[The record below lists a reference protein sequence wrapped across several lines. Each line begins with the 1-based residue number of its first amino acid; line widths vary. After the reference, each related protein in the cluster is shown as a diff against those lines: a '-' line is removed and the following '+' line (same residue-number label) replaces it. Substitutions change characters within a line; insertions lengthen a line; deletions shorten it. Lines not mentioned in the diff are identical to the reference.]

1 MPDRPRTPF
10 VRATTGAAALALTAA
25 ACTPG
30 EDRTEAPGDDG
41 TSAAVVDVVARDLT
55 LVAPDSIAPGW
66 TTFRFTNTSPMIH
79 FAVVERMP
87 DDVGLAEQQ
96 SEVAPVF
103 QDGFDLLAEG
113 DVDAAMAAF
122 GELPSWFGEIVFMG
136 GPGLTSPGRTSE
148 ATVHLEPGRY
158 LLECYVKTD
167 GVFHSYNPDE
177 GADGMVHEFMVA
189 GEASS
194 APEPEATVRL
204 TISSEDGLVMQGDLT
219 PGAHTIGV
227 DFEDQVVHEN
237 FVGHDVHLVRLDP
250 EADLDR
256 LEEWMDWTRP
266 EGLQSPAPLEFLGGT
281 NEMPEGTTGY
291 FTVSLEP
298 GDYAWIAE
306 VPEPSE
312 KGMLVPFSV
321 PEG

>member
-1 MPDRPRTPF
+1 MPNRPRTAF
-10 VRATTGAAALALTAA
+10 LRATCHAAVVTLAAS
-25 ACTPG
+25 ACAPD
-30 EDRTEAPGDDG
+30 EDETEAPTDDRA
-41 TSAAVVDVVARDLT
+41 SAAVVDVIARDLT

-87 DDVGLAEQQ
+87 DGIGLAEQQ
-96 SEVAPVF
+96 AEVAPVF
-103 QDGFDLLAEG
+103 QDGLDLLAAGE
-113 DVDAAMAAF
+113 VDAAMATF
-122 GELPSWFGEIVFMG
+122 GNLPPWFGEIVFMG

-167 GVFHSYNPDE
+167 GVFHSYNPEE
-177 GADGMVHEFMVA
+177 GADGMVHEFVVA

-194 APEPEATVRL
+194 APEPEATVQL
-204 TISSEDGLVMQGDLT
+204 TVSSEGGLTMQGGLT

-237 FVGHDVHLVRLDP
+237 FVGHDVHVVRLDP

-256 LEEWMDWTRP
+256 LEAWMDWTRP

-281 NEMPEGTTGY
+281 NEMPAGTTAY
-291 FTVSLEP
+291 FTVSFEP

-306 VPEPSE
+306 VPGASG
-312 KGMLVPFSV
+312 KGMLVPFAV